1 MSPRNQFIKKWST
14 LKIEKSTNQ
23 KGVYLKVRRV
33 LSHVLYLA
41 LLAALIYMVVFNPE
55 TCHASVESS
64 LMGLKSKLTGVILPV
79 LSVCGLVFAGFSFF
93 TGQEQA
99 KQHIIYALLGCAIG
113 FGAQAIV
120 DFISQTVN

>member
-41 LLAALIYMVVFNPE
+41 LWAALIYMVVFNPE

-64 LMGLKSKLTGVILPV
+64 LMGLKSKLIGVILPV

>member
-1 MSPRNQFIKKWST
+1 M
-14 LKIEKSTNQ
+14 
-23 KGVYLKVRRV
+23 RRV
-33 LSHVLYLA
+33 LFFLGYAVFWAVLF
-41 LLAALIYMVVFNPE
+41 YMMFLHPE
-55 TCHASVESS
+55 TSHASVESS

-99 KQHIIYALLGCAIG
+99 KQHIMYALFGCAIG